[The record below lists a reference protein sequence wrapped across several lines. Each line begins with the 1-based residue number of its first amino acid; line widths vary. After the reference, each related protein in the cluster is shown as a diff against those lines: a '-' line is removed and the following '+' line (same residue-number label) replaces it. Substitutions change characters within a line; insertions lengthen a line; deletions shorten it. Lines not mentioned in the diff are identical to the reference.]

1 MWVCVLKSRYR
12 LTSPVSR
19 TGAQTDYKSILASL
33 APAYSRERD
42 DWLRVQLLRD
52 KQYEKSWHYLPKVL
66 LFIAVIAG
74 NQMLFQWIDAPLMGR
89 RKREITVYCGGGGGG
104 CTWLHYVRCCRRRR
118 RQRWRWLVIPMWGLF
133 GAWFFCAGARAW
145 NHGLCFVVFHYQFPL
160 DCAMNH
166 TQNSFLADLRVR
178 WRHTVYILAHMSV
191 LWMDELFF

>member
-1 MWVCVLKSRYR
+1 MNRR
-12 LTSPVSR
+12 TSY
-19 TGAQTDYKSILASL
+19 G
-33 APAYSRERD
+33 
-42 DWLRVQLLRD
+42 W
-52 KQYEKSWHYLPKVL
+52 
-66 LFIAVIAG
+66 
-74 NQMLFQWIDAPLMGR
+74 

-133 GAWFFCAGARAW
+133 GAWFFSAGARAW

-191 LWMDELFF
+191 LWMDELFFNLLLLKIQRYAFKHSAKFQFFCKNAF